1 MIGTDTLVR
10 ILNPKYYPDQLRIN
24 MNKSLL
30 ELKSNGVGFI
40 IGGRLE
46 QQKQSTSSSLQS
58 SKSSKSSP
66 PSQPQPR
73 FVSGRDELTDLPEA
87 IASMFTVMEESEF
100 RVDLSSSEIRK
111 QQQQQQEEEQE
122 KIVK

>member
-1 MIGTDTLVR
+1 
-10 ILNPKYYPDQLRIN
+10 

-58 SKSSKSSP
+58 SKASP
-66 PSQPQPR
+66 PSPPSQPR
-73 FVSGRDELTDLPEA
+73 FVSGRDELTDLPED

-111 QQQQQQEEEQE
+111 QQQQQQQQEEEQE

>member
-1 MIGTDTLVR
+1 VIGTDTLVR
-10 ILNPKYYPDQLRIN
+10 ILNPKYYQDQLRIN

-30 ELKSNGVGFI
+30 ELKANGVGFI

-46 QQKQSTSSSLQS
+46 QQKQSTSSLQS
-58 SKSSKSSP
+58 SKSSP
-66 PSQPQPR
+66 PPQPQPR
-73 FVSGRDELTDLPEA
+73 FVSGRDELTDLPED

-122 KIVK
+122 KIAK